1 MLAKI
6 LDFVTAAIALS
17 IAAYFLAILWVGATI
32 RRREERDETEE
43 L

>member
-1 MLAKI
+1 MVAKI
-6 LDFVTAAIALS
+6 LDFLAASMAILVAL
-17 IAAYFLAILWVGATI
+17 YLLAILWVDATL